1 MRKIYLGAGHS
12 NVVGKDRGA
21 MGNGYVE
28 GELAIEFRDLIKEEL
43 KQLGI
48 TAIVDDNKNVL
59 KQSLEYF
66 KNLTR
71 KEDIVID
78 IHWNAAT
85 PQATG
90 TETLIPSDYS
100 NFELLLAAD
109 ISKTISTILQIPA
122 RGTTEKKQGVK
133 TEADSHHGRLGWMRL
148 TGENILLEVC
158 FITNK
163 KDMESYQNKKSL
175 LANKIAKLLANTVSN
190 GLNDNANNTLTHTV
204 VKGDTLFGISKQYNI
219 PMSELK
225 VLNNLRSNLIKEG
238 DVLKVM

>member
-1 MRKIYLGAGHS
+1 MRNIYLGAGHS

-28 GELAIEFRDLIKEEL
+28 GELAIEFRDLIKHEL
-43 KQLGI
+43 EQMGI
-48 TAIVDDNKNVL
+48 KAITDDNKNVL
-59 KQSLEYF
+59 SESIRYF
-66 KNLTR
+66 KNLT
-71 KEDIVID
+71 KKDDIVID

-163 KDMESYQNKKSL
+163 KDMDSYQNKKAF
-175 LANKIAKLLANTVSN
+175 LANKIAKILANAVSN
-190 GLNDNANNTLTHTV
+190 QLNENATNSMTHTV
-204 VKGDTLFGISKQYNI
+204 EKGDTLFGISKKYNVS
-219 PMSELK
+219 MSQIK
-225 VLNNLRSNLIKEG
+225 VLNNLRSNIIKEG
-238 DVLKVM
+238 DTLKIM